1 MRSETLRERHPT
13 SPKCSKKDW
22 QSQVKELAAKLG
34 YKRAYHTFDSR
45 RSDSGFPDLVLVRDR
60 VIYLELKREKGKLSD
75 SQIEWLTALVKARA
89 EVYVARPRH
98 LQLLAQVLG
107 RRYRIVTPLAEETC
121 RELSVSPVAWLE
133 DGMMQVHP
141 PP

>member
-1 MRSETLRERHPT
+1 MSAIQLTEMLE
-13 SPKCSKKDW
+13 KDW

-75 SQIEWLTALVKARA
+75 SQIEWLTALINARA
-89 EVYVARPRH
+89 EVYIARPRH

-107 RRYRIVTPLAEETC
+107 RRYRISTPLAAETC
-121 RELSVSPVAWLE
+121 DELGVEPVDWR
-133 DGMMQVHP
+133 HP
-141 PP
+141 P